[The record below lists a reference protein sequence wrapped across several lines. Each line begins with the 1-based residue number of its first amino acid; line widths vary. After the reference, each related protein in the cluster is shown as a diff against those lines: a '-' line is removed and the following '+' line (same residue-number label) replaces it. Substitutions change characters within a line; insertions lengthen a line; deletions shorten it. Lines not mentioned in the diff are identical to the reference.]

1 MDTVHQLF
9 GRLRGARVAKSVCVP
24 NVNALLGEEVSCAA
38 EAKERGRKGK
48 SGGEAGVNTSLDS
61 TGSLLPLQSP
71 GGRWFQELELT
82 KNQQC
87 FSWKSSLEGNRSE
100 GRRRRREK
108 SCCCCWPARV
118 KRRGEG
124 REERSRSPCSPV
136 RGQNID

>member
-24 NVNALLGEEVSCAA
+24 NVNALLCEEVSCAA

-48 SGGEAGVNTSLDS
+48 SGGEAGVKTSLDS
-61 TGSLLPLQSP
+61 TGSLPPLQSP

-87 FSWKSSLEGNRSE
+87 FSWKSNLDGNRSE
-100 GRRRRREK
+100 GGRRGEK
-108 SCCCCWPARV
+108 SCCCWPARV